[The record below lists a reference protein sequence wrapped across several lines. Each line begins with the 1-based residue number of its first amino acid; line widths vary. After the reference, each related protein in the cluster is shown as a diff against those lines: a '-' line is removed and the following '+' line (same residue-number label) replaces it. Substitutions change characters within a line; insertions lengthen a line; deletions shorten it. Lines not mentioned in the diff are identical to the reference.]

1 MDRGLRGRAPSP
13 SSELRGCHRG
23 SQRADRGLRWREGSC
38 GGFVFLAR
46 TPASSRARRPKAT
59 SAGRPAPIARP
70 AAEWASVARA
80 AAETCLQ
87 SFEASLPDTIE
98 ALPGADHDRRLETLA
113 RRLAG
118 VSSAT
123 ELESCLRPLAQALNA
138 EEVRLVAPPHH
149 GVLATQLL
157 ADDPSA
163 DPVTAA
169 ALRAQGFSS
178 RLALPIADRGRT
190 VAYLEAYCHQLRP
203 WTRFDIGRARIIT
216 YQLGPLLSRGDV
228 ALTR

>member
-1 MDRGLRGRAPSP
+1 
-13 SSELRGCHRG
+13 
-23 SQRADRGLRWREGSC
+23 
-38 GGFVFLAR
+38 
-46 TPASSRARRPKAT
+46 
-59 SAGRPAPIARP
+59 
-70 AAEWASVARA
+70 VAHA

-87 SFEASLPDTIE
+87 SFEASLSDTIE
-98 ALPGADHDRRLETLA
+98 ALPGAGHDRRLETLA

-123 ELESCLRPLAQALNA
+123 ELEGCLRPLAQALNA
-138 EEVRLVAPPHH
+138 EVRLVAPPHH

-190 VAYLEAYCHQLRP
+190 VAYLEAYCHQQRP
-203 WTRFDIGRARIIT
+203 WTLFDIGRARIIT